1 MKHFTELNSLRYKA
15 MDSRT
20 TQASMRK
27 ACRNLVSKF
36 HSKNEF
42 AIEFNEYITNY
53 DEWNLSREVIIPLF
67 QEAVSLPGSQTVLV
81 RLSWFPN
88 QHVWTFEALIAKFE
102 KVFKTDSK
110 SLDLFGKNKEE

>member
-15 MDSRT
+15 MDGRT
-20 TQASMRK
+20 THASMRK

-42 AIEFNEYITNY
+42 AIELNEYITNY

-67 QEAVSLPGSQTVLV
+67 QEAINLPGSQTVLV
-81 RLSWFPN
+81 RLNRFPN
-88 QHVWTFEALIAKFE
+88 QKSWTFA
-102 KVFKTDSK
+102 
-110 SLDLFGKNKEE
+110 